1 MSQYFENDKTVID
14 REFYVNYVINE
25 HEFKLVSN
33 NGVFS
38 KKSLDR
44 GSKILIE
51 TILKLKLDGDILDLG
66 CGIGVIGLTL
76 AYFDKNNYILSDVNA
91 RAVSL
96 AQKNAN
102 NLNLSSRVKVIES
115 DIFTNIKEDFDYIL
129 LNPPIRAGK
138 KVIYQMYKDSYDHL
152 NSGGSLFIVIRIKQG
167 ALSSYK
173 YLKMIYKDVSIIN
186 KDKGYQIIQ
195 CQK

>member
-14 REFYVNYVINE
+14 REIYVNYVINE

-76 AYFDKNNYILSDVNA
+76 AYFDKNNYTLSDVNA

-102 NLNLSSRVKVIES
+102 NLNLSFRVKVIES